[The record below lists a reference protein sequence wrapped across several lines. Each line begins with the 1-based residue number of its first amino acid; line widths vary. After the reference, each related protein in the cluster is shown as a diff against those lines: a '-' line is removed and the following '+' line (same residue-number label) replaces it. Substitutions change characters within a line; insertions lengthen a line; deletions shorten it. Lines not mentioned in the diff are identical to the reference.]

1 MHRQPTAT
9 SILLIILLHHS
20 DTESFYTVPSCNN
33 SSTSRHMHLAAQ
45 TSRQQSQH
53 SCNLKADN
61 DVVADDFNYIGSDL
75 EQQQTII
82 QYTSLCSQNDDDD
95 NDEAEK
101 DRQVLSALFGSEQR
115 RDAFFN
121 DTYGRRAA
129 YFPRSSLEE
138 KDEFGV
144 TIVQKSLEAPVVGID
159 LPSLY
164 MTNEWTS
171 LRKRGS
177 RDMLNKSTM
186 SYQQMS
192 TYIEGGGSIIVPIT
206 PDDYLF
212 PIKLRVERALG
223 MREEVGTSM
232 NIYHSGPDAVALNV
246 HYDAYP
252 VFVLQLV
259 GRKVWMVQDDAFGE
273 TAASITRWKNLT
285 MMEGDLLYIPQ
296 GVFHVATTAEGCD
309 ASTHATIGLT

>member
-1 MHRQPTAT
+1 M
-9 SILLIILLHHS
+9 
-20 DTESFYTVPSCNN
+20 
-33 SSTSRHMHLAAQ
+33 
-45 TSRQQSQH
+45 
-53 SCNLKADN
+53 
-61 DVVADDFNYIGSDL
+61 

-82 QYTSLCSQNDDDD
+82 QYTSLCTQNND

-121 DTYGRRAA
+121 DTYGRRVA

-144 TIVQKSLEAPVVGID
+144 IIVQKSLEAPVLGID
-159 LPSLY
+159 LLSLY
-164 MTNEWTS
+164 MTNQWTS

-192 TYIEGGGSIIVPIT
+192 TYIEGGGSIIIPIT

-212 PIKLRVERALG
+212 PIKLQVERALG

-259 GRKVWMVQDDAFGE
+259 GRKDWTVQDDAFGE

-296 GVFHVATTAEGCD
+296 GVFHAATTAGGCD
-309 ASTHATIGLT
+309 ASTHATIGLM